1 MQTLQ
6 LLAGLLIILTIISET
21 VISAIKQREVY
32 DKRDALTNFLI
43 GFFAIVVGLMMKG
56 FSLGVFVSIQSVVPF
71 HFQFTLISAVLLF
84 LLSDLQYYWFHRLGH
99 VSRFFWASH
108 VIHHSSHH
116 YNYSVGMR
124 LPFTNGLYRFL
135 FWSPLV
141 LMGFPP
147 EMVLLMDAIVNYY
160 TFFLH
165 TETIGKLGWLEKFL
179 NTPSHHRVHHSSNPQ
194 YLDTNYGGVLVI
206 WDKLFGTYAE
216 EEEKA
221 RYGLTKPFNTYN
233 PVKIVF
239 DEWQS
244 MIREIQ
250 AAKGISE
257 VLKVMFGSPGWKPV
271 KTRERINFTKAVNNR
286 LLSGKIYLPI
296 SFLPSKHTIM
306 QGIRPLILF
315 CCLAMVCSSFSTSDS
330 QDWMLKKNENGITI
344 YTRTVEGSDLKEV
357 RVVNKVRSSLSGIV
371 ALLLDSKNYSDWM
384 VGCKEARELKVMSD
398 HELYNYQVTDLPWP
412 LTDRDVVTN
421 FKVEQ
426 DAVTRVVTFTKTAV
440 PKFIPE
446 NSGLVRVP
454 YLHSRYLLT
463 PLSSDSVL
471 VEMELHLDPG
481 GSIPTWL
488 INANIVAAPYKSTEQ
503 MIKRLPIYQSASYSF
518 IKELRKNL

>member
-6 LLAGLLIILTIISET
+6 FLAGLVIIITIVSET
-21 VISAIKQREVY
+21 VISAIKQKEVY
-32 DKRDALTNFLI
+32 DRRDALTNFLI
-43 GFFAIVVGLMMKG
+43 GFFAILVGLVMKG
-56 FSLGVFVSIQSVVPF
+56 ISLGVFMTIQSFVPF
-71 HFQFTLISAVLLF
+71 HFQFTIIGAVLLF

-147 EMVLLMDAIVNYY
+147 QLVLLMDAIVNYY

-194 YLDTNYGGVLVI
+194 YLDKNYGGVLVI
-206 WDKLFGTYAE
+206 WDKLFGTYAD
-216 EEEKA
+216 EEEKT

-233 PVKIVF
+233 PVKIVL
-239 DEWQS
+239 DEWQA
-244 MIREIQ
+244 MIIDMKAARGANEI
-250 AAKGISE
+250 
-257 VLKVMFGSPGWKPV
+257 LKVLFGSPGWKPA
-271 KTRERINFTKAVNNR
+271 KTLERTNFTKPENTR
-286 LLSGKIYLPI
+286 PLSGKIYLPI
-296 SFLPSKHTIM
+296 SFLPFKFTSM
-306 QGIRPLILF
+306 QTVRPLFLL
-315 CCLAMVCSSFSTSDS
+315 CCLAMLCSSFSNRDAPN
-330 QDWMLKKNENGITI
+330 WILRKNENGITV
-344 YTRTVEGSDLKEV
+344 YTRTVAGSDLKEV
-357 RVVNKVRSSLSGIV
+357 RVVNKVKSSLSGIV

-384 VGCKEARELKVMSD
+384 VGCKEARPLKVMSD

-412 LTDRDVVTN
+412 LSDRDVVAD

-426 DAVTRVVTFTKTAV
+426 DAVTKIVTFTKTAM
-440 PKFIPE
+440 PLFIPE
-446 NSGLVRVP
+446 NNGLVRVQ
-454 YLHSRYLLT
+454 YLHARYLLK
-463 PLSSDSVL
+463 PLTSDSVL
-471 VEMELHLDPG
+471 VEMEVQLDPG
-481 GSIPTWL
+481 GNIPAWL
-488 INANIVAAPYKSTEQ
+488 VNANIIAAPYKSTAQ
-503 MIKRLPIYQSASYSF
+503 MIKRLPAYQSASYLF
-518 IKELRKNL
+518 IKERPENL